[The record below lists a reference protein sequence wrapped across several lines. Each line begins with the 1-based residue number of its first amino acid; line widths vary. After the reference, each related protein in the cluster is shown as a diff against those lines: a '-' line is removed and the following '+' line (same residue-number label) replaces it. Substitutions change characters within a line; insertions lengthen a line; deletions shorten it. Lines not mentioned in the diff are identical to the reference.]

1 MSLDRSSGYD
11 ARPPPNQGAS
21 VYQLSVT
28 NNSAYGIGFLGGNE
42 VIPDGGGQYQSG
54 NLGNLTLLV
63 PTRGP
68 LDFLDIGDQHIPG
81 DSGETWGVLIAYQG
95 EEFVGRYEGGG
106 QLTVVINQ
114 YYQAELSGM
123 DIREVSLPAAEIAGA
138 AQ

>member
-1 MSLDRSSGYD
+1 
-11 ARPPPNQGAS
+11 

-28 NNSAYGIGFLGGNE
+28 NNSPYGIGFLGGNQ
-42 VIPDGGGQYQSG
+42 VIPEGGGTYKSG
-54 NLGNLTLLV
+54 NLGNLTLIV

-68 LDFLDIGDQHIPG
+68 LDFLDIGDNHIPG
-81 DSGETWGVLIAYQG
+81 DSGETWGVLIAYQD

-123 DIREVSLPAAEIAGA
+123 DLREIALPAMEIAGA
-138 AQ
+138 TG

>member
-1 MSLDRSSGYD
+1 M
-11 ARPPPNQGAS
+11 
-21 VYQLSVT
+21 YQLSVT

-68 LDFLDIGDQHIPG
+68 LDFLDIGDQHIGG

-95 EEFVGRYEGGG
+95 EELVGRYEGGG
-106 QLTVVINQ
+106 QLTVVINE

-123 DIREVSLPAAEIAGA
+123 DIREVSLPGMEIATG
-138 AQ
+138 